1 MTDIRQLDSKIV
13 YQNNWMTVR
22 EDKTR
27 RPSGAEGIYGVVHKP
42 DFVVIV
48 PVQDGQVT
56 LVQQYRYPV
65 QARYWEFPQGSW
77 ESAPD
82 ADPLQVAAGELQE
95 ETGLLASSIV
105 HVGYQHQ
112 AYGYSDQGFHIYM
125 ATDLTQGAASPDA
138 EEEDL
143 ISRSFPLSEFERM
156 VIDGEITDSTTI
168 SAYGLIK
175 LKGLL

>member
-1 MTDIRQLDSKIV
+1 MTEIRQLDSKVV

-22 EDKTR
+22 EDKTL

-42 DFVVIV
+42 DFVVIA
-48 PVQDGQVT
+48 PIQDGRVT

-65 QARYWEFPQGSW
+65 RARYWEFPQGSW

-82 ADPLQVAAGELQE
+82 TDPLQVAAGELQE
-95 ETGLLASSIV
+95 ETGLHAGSIDY
-105 HVGYQHQ
+105 VGYQHQ
-112 AYGYSDQGFHIYM
+112 AYGYSDQGFHIYL
-125 ATDLTQGAASPDA
+125 ASDLTQGAASPDA

-143 ISRSFPLSEFERM
+143 ISRSFPLAEFERM
-156 VIDGEITDSTTI
+156 VIDGEITDSTTT
-168 SAYGLIK
+168 SAYGIIK